1 MFHSGNS
8 ATLQERSYSN
18 FAFLAT
24 AYDEQGNTIDSMRG
38 YFLEPGTDYN
48 RAKRE
53 GCDTAIM
60 SGEYEVIPQNE
71 MKKRIAII

>member
-1 MFHSGNS
+1 
-8 ATLQERSYSN
+8 
-18 FAFLAT
+18 
-24 AYDEQGNTIDSMRG
+24 MRG

-53 GCDTAIM
+53 GSDTAIM

-71 MKKRIAII
+71 MKKRIAIIWNE

>member
-1 MFHSGNS
+1 MFKSGKS

-53 GCDTAIM
+53 GSDTAIM